1 MMTKRLTTKYSCFET
16 GFTLVEVLVALAVVS
31 LVLVALLGS
40 MQSVV
45 ASATIIHDRTIA
57 NWIAVDKVTELR
69 LSTEFPAEGETSG
82 EVEMADIE
90 WVYFVDV
97 KAESILEDV
106 RTITVKVAAVEEPE
120 IILAAVSGTVNAPTM
135 QGGRLNGTSAVVI
148 SARSGVRP
156 ANTIGV
162 TQ

>member
-1 MMTKRLTTKYSCFET
+1 MVKRLIAKRSCFEP

-45 ASATIIHDRTIA
+45 ASATIIHDRTLA

-90 WVYFVDV
+90 WIYFVDV
-97 KAESILEDV
+97 KAESILADV
-106 RTITVKVAAVEEPE
+106 RTITVKVATVEQPE
-120 IILAAVSGTVNAPTM
+120 IILAAVSGTVNAPTAE
-135 QGGRLNGTSAVVI
+135 GGRLNGTSAVVR

-156 ANTIGV
+156 ATTIGDS
-162 TQ
+162 Q